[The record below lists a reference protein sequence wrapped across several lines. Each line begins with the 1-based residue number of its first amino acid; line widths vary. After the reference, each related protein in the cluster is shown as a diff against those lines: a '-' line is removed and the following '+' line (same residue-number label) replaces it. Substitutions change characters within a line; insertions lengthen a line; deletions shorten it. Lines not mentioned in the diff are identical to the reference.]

1 MTAMDGGNAVFAGA
15 KNCPCHRVIAYTD
28 VGTWNLSGTKF
39 RPFILNIAAL
49 CHPWHR
55 VIPSILYIAALC
67 HPWHRVIPS
76 ILGHKK
82 PGYALAHR
90 VLIFHFSKNTN

>member
-15 KNCPCHRVIAYTD
+15 KNCPCHRVIPY
-28 VGTWNLSGTKF
+28 
-39 RPFILNIAAL
+39 
-49 CHPWHR
+49 
-55 VIPSILYIAALC
+55 ILYIAALC
-67 HPWHRVIPS
+67 HPWHRVIPF
-76 ILGHKK
+76 ILNIKK

>member
-39 RPFILNIAAL
+39 RPSILN
-49 CHPWHR
+49 
-55 VIPSILYIAALC
+55 IAALC